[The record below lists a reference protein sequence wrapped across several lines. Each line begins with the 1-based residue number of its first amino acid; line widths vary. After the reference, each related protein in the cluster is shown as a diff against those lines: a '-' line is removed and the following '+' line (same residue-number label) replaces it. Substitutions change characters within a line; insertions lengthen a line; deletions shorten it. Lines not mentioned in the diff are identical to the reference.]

1 VSRSSVP
8 QRRLGAYDQPKQF
21 WLVSLLH
28 SLLVVVTAYLV
39 ALSTFLIVVHL
50 SELPSGPLWDDS
62 FRSAL
67 VFVLVVAAAVVILIP
82 YFQKEWD
89 RGTRLFSI
97 LAAFFLLAFASL
109 NKTGIADP
117 KTPLAVMSTHLFEP
131 LRHFLNF

>member
-1 VSRSSVP
+1 LARQS
-8 QRRLGAYDQPKQF
+8 
-21 WLVSLLH
+21 
-28 SLLVVVTAYLV
+28 V
-39 ALSTFLIVVHL
+39 ALPVGRRDRVSGRALHVLIVVHL

-109 NKTGIADP
+109 NKTGIAAP
-117 KTPLAVMSTHLFEP
+117 KTPLTFMSTHLFEP